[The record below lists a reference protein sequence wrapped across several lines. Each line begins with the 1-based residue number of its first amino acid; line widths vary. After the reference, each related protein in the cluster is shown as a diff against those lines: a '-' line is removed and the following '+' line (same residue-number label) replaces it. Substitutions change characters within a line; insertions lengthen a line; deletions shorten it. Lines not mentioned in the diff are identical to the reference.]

1 MLLLGVE
8 FFFIKKSGILLEY
21 VSNSLDQDQAHHS
34 ARPDLDAN
42 CLQNQQIAKVI
53 TLARKELA
61 KKVCLKKKR
70 KFKL

>member
-1 MLLLGVE
+1 M
-8 FFFIKKSGILLEY
+8 
-21 VSNSLDQDQAHHS
+21 SNSLDQDQAHHS

-53 TLARKELA
+53 TLARRAGEESMFE
-61 KKVCLKKKR
+61 KKR